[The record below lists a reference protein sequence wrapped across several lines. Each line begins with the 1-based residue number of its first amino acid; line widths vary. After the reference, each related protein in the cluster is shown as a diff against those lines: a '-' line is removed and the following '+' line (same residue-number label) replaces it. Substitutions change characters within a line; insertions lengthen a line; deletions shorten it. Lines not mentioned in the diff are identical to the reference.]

1 MKVSRRDF
9 VSVAAASVTAT
20 AFGLHGTEA
29 FASFPALIDASRTC
43 GLIDL
48 GSECFLRESLLG
60 YQAALRDTDAY
71 VTPLHDARP
80 TDRRLI
86 VPGAGALS
94 EPTAEGLLPLLENGA
109 QVLLESAAGF
119 CDAPAFATHQR
130 ILRRYFDL
138 TLEPPIHLWSL
149 DCAHDAASQR
159 CRRLAQGGPNSTPY
173 IDYVWPAQLSVRD
186 FSKAIPVSAEPAE
199 VIAYA
204 GQQVVAVRKAVA
216 SGTLIF
222 LGSPLGPGLR
232 AGEPEAHSLLRL
244 LTSATVRS
252 AAPQSSH
259 SISRTGF

>member
-9 VSVAAASVTAT
+9 ISAAAASVTAT
-20 AFGLHGTEA
+20 AFGLRGTEA
-29 FASFPALIDASRTC
+29 FATFPAPIDASRTC

-48 GSECFLRESLLG
+48 GSECVLRESLLG
-60 YQAALRDTDAY
+60 YQAALRDTNAY

-80 TDRRLI
+80 TDRCLI

-94 EPTAEGLLPLLENGA
+94 ELTAERLLLLLENGA

-119 CDAPAFATHQR
+119 CDAPAFATHER

-138 TLEPPIHLWSL
+138 TLEPPINLWSL
-149 DCAHDAASQR
+149 DCARDAASQS
-159 CRRLAQGGPNSTPY
+159 CRRIAQLGPSHSTPY

-186 FSKAIPVSAEPAE
+186 FSKAIPLSAEPAE

-204 GQQVVAVRKAVA
+204 GQQAVAVRKAVA
-216 SGTLIF
+216 RGTLIF

-244 LTSATVRS
+244 LTSATV
-252 AAPQSSH
+252 
-259 SISRTGF
+259 